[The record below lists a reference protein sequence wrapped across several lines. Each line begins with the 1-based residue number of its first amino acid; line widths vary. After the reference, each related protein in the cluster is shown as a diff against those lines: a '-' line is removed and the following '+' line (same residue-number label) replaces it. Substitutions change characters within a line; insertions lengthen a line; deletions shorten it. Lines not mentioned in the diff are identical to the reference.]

1 MKVIPLKIQAG
12 ISGLELPA
20 AEYKNLDLT
29 MFLNCQIMFYFFIFQ
44 YENGK

>member
-20 AEYKNLDLT
+20 VEYTELDLT
-29 MFLNCQIMFYFFIFQ
+29 LNQL
-44 YENGK
+44 